1 MESKQSL
8 SMHEM
13 MRIVHLQPFQRLHF
27 ASKQY
32 KISLRKQPLRATSI
46 QNGCP
51 SSRLGVD
58 MISRRV
64 FKKEK
69 VIVLSI
75 LLGLIRIEIS
85 IKKRDLEV

>member
-1 MESKQSL
+1 
-8 SMHEM
+8 

-32 KISLRKQPLRATSI
+32 KKKQSLGATSI
-46 QNGCP
+46 QNECP

-58 MISRRV
+58 MISCRV

-75 LLGLIRIEIS
+75 LLGPIRIGIS
-85 IKKRDLEV
+85 IKRDI